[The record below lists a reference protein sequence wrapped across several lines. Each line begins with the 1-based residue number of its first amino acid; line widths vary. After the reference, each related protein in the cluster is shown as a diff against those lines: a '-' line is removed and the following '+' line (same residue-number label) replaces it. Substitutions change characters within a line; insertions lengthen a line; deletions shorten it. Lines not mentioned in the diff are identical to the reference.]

1 MIREEKERG
10 IAVEERRES
19 IYVSAVGARKRG
31 EKRREREEREEREV
45 ARDTEISGVWCAVGV
60 RAHSV
65 MLVDGRRS
73 IEQTRPRPNPPSRR

>member
-1 MIREEKERG
+1 M
-10 IAVEERRES
+10 
-19 IYVSAVGARKRG
+19 YVSAIRTKKRG
-31 EKRREREEREEREV
+31 KKGGKERMEEREEREREV

-65 MLVDGRRS
+65 MFVDGRRS